1 MLSAQCAARLTTM
14 WRILLVVLS
23 SGLAAACGD
32 VSVGSARGSAATP
45 VPLTEKEQIEQR
57 YQQERLVSPAPKGDP
72 QNGRPAVAVT
82 NPPAPTGVLD
92 TSVAPFPAVEFLAT
106 NRWNGFVGDHLV
118 AVIAGGPANT
128 QLARLAVITF
138 DREGV
143 NALDVM
149 WVELPGSPGRPRV
162 ASAAG
167 ANLVITTESGRRF
180 AFDADAKRLS
190 ILPSQ

>member
-1 MLSAQCAARLTTM
+1 VWRL
-14 WRILLVVLS
+14 LLVVLT

-32 VSVGSARGSAATP
+32 IDVGSARRSMTTP
-45 VPLTEKEQIEQR
+45 VPLTEKDQIEQR

-72 QNGRPAVAVT
+72 QKERPTVAVT

-92 TSVAPFPAVEFLAT
+92 TSIAPFPSAQFRAT

-118 AVIAGGPANT
+118 AVIAGGPPNS

-138 DREGV
+138 DREGA

-167 ANLVITTESGRRF
+167 TSLAITTQSGKGF
-180 AFDADAKRLS
+180 VFDADTRRLTS
-190 ILPSQ
+190 LP

>member
-1 MLSAQCAARLTTM
+1 MLMANREARLTTM
-14 WRILLVVLS
+14 RRLALVVLA

-32 VSVGSARGSAATP
+32 VSVASAPGSTTTP

-57 YQQERLVSPAPKGDP
+57 IQQDRLVSPAPKGDP
-72 QNGRPAVAVT
+72 QKERPPVAVT

-128 QLARLAVITF
+128 QLARLAVLTF

-143 NALDVM
+143 NVLDVM

-167 ANLVITTESGRRF
+167 ASLVITTQSGQTY
-180 AFDADAKRLS
+180 AFDADTKRLS
-190 ILPSQ
+190 TLP